1 MQEKLTKEDWR
12 ATNKQKLLIN
22 QKIEHFSKKEASY
35 LINIIDAIYNTRP
48 SNKNKTNNTT

>member
-1 MQEKLTKEDWR
+1 MQETLTKEDWR

-35 LINIIDAIYNTRP
+35 LINIIDAIYSTRP
-48 SNKNKTNNTT
+48 SNKNDANKS